1 MQFSRG
7 GKRKGIIRGG
17 RMCED
22 IISFVFSPVV
32 GGREDRREDGL
43 LTKRGTVRLSLWI
56 SWWGLR
62 GKSMDGGAIL
72 LEGEGATA
80 TKLWPLVKQEPLRFQ
95 P

>member
-56 SWWGLR
+56 S
-62 GKSMDGGAIL
+62 
-72 LEGEGATA
+72 
-80 TKLWPLVKQEPLRFQ
+80 
-95 P
+95 